1 MRSAAVNFKNIQ
13 GLRAVAVC
21 FVLVAHIF
29 GLFDKVVPRSHTLD
43 VLMALGHSGVDLFFV
58 ISGFIMI
65 SVHWS
70 NFGDR
75 GITRSF
81 LTKRIVRIVP
91 LYWLATLSIALVFA
105 IAPRLIQTWPQTS
118 LMLSLL
124 IVPMSRE
131 PLLFVGWTLVYEM
144 YFYYIFAVLLNFS
157 RRYAFVGLGIWAA
170 IIALAQLWPARANTP
185 VGDQYLS
192 TLVFEFLLG
201 VVVGTLVKRRVL
213 RLPYLAIVLG
223 ILGLAGA
230 LSYVVTAHVV
240 YAFDWNLRFACY
252 GLPMALVL
260 YGFVVLER
268 EGRFVM
274 PRVMLRIG
282 DASYSIYIWHTV
294 IYAVFGHALLLALR
308 YVRVPWPVLLCAP
321 ILTVL
326 ISLVLYDAIEVPL
339 LRVSRE
345 AARRVLPLPSTVR

>member
-1 MRSAAVNFKNIQ
+1 VNFKNIQ

-21 FVLVAHIF
+21 FVLVAHIY
-29 GLFDKVVPRSHTLD
+29 GLFDKVVPRSHALD

-75 GITRSF
+75 GITRTF

-91 LYWLATLSIALVFA
+91 LYWLATLTIAAVFA
-105 IAPRLIQTWPQTS
+105 IAPHLILSWPQTS
-118 LMLSLL
+118 LALSLL

-170 IIALAQLWPARANTP
+170 IIALAQVWPERATTP

-201 VVVGTLVKRRVL
+201 IIVGTLVKRGVL
-213 RLPYLAIVLG
+213 RFSSPAISLG
-223 ILGLAGA
+223 FLGLAGA
-230 LSYVVTAHVV
+230 LYYVVTAHVV
-240 YAFDWNLRFACY
+240 YAFDWNLRFLCY
-252 GLPMALVL
+252 GVPMALIL

-268 EGRFVM
+268 ERRFIM
-274 PRVMLRIG
+274 PRAMLRVG

-294 IYAVFGHALLLALR
+294 IYAVFGHVLLVALR
-308 YVRVPWPVLLCAP
+308 YVRVPWPILLCVP
-321 ILTVL
+321 VITVL
-326 ISLVLYDAIEVPL
+326 ISLALYDLIEKPL
-339 LRVSRE
+339 LKVSRDTARRLSPVPT
-345 AARRVLPLPSTVR
+345 AAR